1 MTNYYPP
8 GLPLPW
14 WNLSEH
20 EWIQQFSWIDFL
32 RVKASFGYQGNMLS
46 DQTPLMIISKKPT
59 NAYYNENVATVERYP
74 NPDLKWETTRSYN
87 LGLEFSL
94 FKNKLQI
101 ESSYYWKHTED
112 LMTKK
117 IASMNGVDGNSYVV
131 NGGDVD
137 NSGYSVALT
146 VSPINTKDFRWTL
159 STSFSKT
166 FNKMESDPDA
176 NQYELN
182 NFLEGTALVKGKA
195 IGTFYSYKFMGL
207 SPVDGGPIFD
217 DGEDNKEELSGL
229 SKYDTYTVS

>member
-1 MTNYYPP
+1 
-8 GLPLPW
+8 
-14 WNLSEH
+14 
-20 EWIQQFSWIDFL
+20 
-32 RVKASFGYQGNMLS
+32 
-46 DQTPLMIISKKPT
+46 
-59 NAYYNENVATVERYP
+59 
-74 NPDLKWETTRSYN
+74 
-87 LGLEFSL
+87 
-94 FKNKLQI
+94 
-101 ESSYYWKHTED
+101 
-112 LMTKK
+112 
-117 IASMNGVDGNSYVV
+117 MNGVDGNSYVV

-182 NFLEGTALVKGKA
+182 NYQEGTALVKGKA

-217 DGEDNKEELSGL
+217 DGEDNKEELRGI
-229 SKYDTYTVS
+229 SKYDT

>member
-1 MTNYYPP
+1 
-8 GLPLPW
+8 
-14 WNLSEH
+14 
-20 EWIQQFSWIDFL
+20 
-32 RVKASFGYQGNMLS
+32 
-46 DQTPLMIISKKPT
+46 
-59 NAYYNENVATVERYP
+59 
-74 NPDLKWETTRSYN
+74 
-87 LGLEFSL
+87 
-94 FKNKLQI
+94 
-101 ESSYYWKHTED
+101 
-112 LMTKK
+112 
-117 IASMNGVDGNSYVV
+117 MNGVDGNSYVV

-217 DGEDNKEELSGL
+217 DGEDNKEELRGL
-229 SKYDTYTVS
+229 SKYDTYTRVLKAPAIENRQFPVV

>member
-1 MTNYYPP
+1 MDRLSTGKSLFLVTRKYVELPDSTNDYF
-8 GLPLPW
+8 
-14 WNLSEH
+14 
-20 EWIQQFSWIDFL
+20 Q
-32 RVKASFGYQGNMLS
+32 
-46 DQTPLMIISKKPT
+46 KPT

-112 LMTKK
+112 AFMTKK

-176 NQYELN
+176 KQY
-182 NFLEGTALVKGKA
+182 
-195 IGTFYSYKFMGL
+195 
-207 SPVDGGPIFD
+207 
-217 DGEDNKEELSGL
+217 
-229 SKYDTYTVS
+229 